1 MTSIIRQAAVAGSFY
16 PAEPNKLQNMVH
28 NFLANAKEDSPIPK
42 AIIAPHAG
50 YIYSG
55 PIAANAYAC
64 LAKACSTINRVV
76 LVGASHHVYFKTIA
90 ASGADYFVTPLGQ
103 IKVDQEAIAKV
114 SAFADVQIF
123 NEAHFAEHSLEVQL
137 PFLQILLKNFSI
149 VPLLVGATASQQ
161 IAKAIE
167 VLWGGPETLIIISS
181 DLSHYYDYKTA
192 QKLDKQTAQAIID
205 LNPQDLQEQQACGL
219 LPIKGLLEVA
229 IKKHLTARIIDLRNS
244 GDTSGPKNQVVGYGA
259 FHFYEGQEK

>member
-1 MTSIIRQAAVAGSFY
+1 MIFIRQAAVAGSFY
-16 PAEPNKLQNMVH
+16 PADPHKLQNMVR
-28 NFLANAKEDSPIPK
+28 NFLVDAKEDLPIPK

-55 PIAANAYAC
+55 SIAANAYAC
-64 LAKACSTINRVV
+64 LAKICSTINRVV
-76 LVGASHHVYFKTIA
+76 LVGASHHVYFKAIA

-103 IKVDQEAIAKV
+103 IKVDQDAIAKV
-114 SAFADVQIF
+114 AALADVQIF
-123 NEAHFAEHSLEVQL
+123 NQAHLAEHSLEVQL

-149 VPLLVGATASQQ
+149 VPLLAGATTPQQ
-161 IAKAIE
+161 IAKTIE
-167 VLWGGPETLIIISS
+167 VLWGGIETLIVVSS

-205 LNPQDLQEQQACGL
+205 LNPRDIQEEQACGS

-229 IKKHLTARIIDLRNS
+229 IKKHLKAKIIDLRNS
-244 GDTSGPKNQVVGYGA
+244 GDTSGTKDQVVGYGA
-259 FHFYEGQEK
+259 FHFYEGQKG